1 MKRVSSLALSFA
13 ALMLA
18 ASVAFAGT
26 TAPASSAAAPAAKP
40 AATSKA
46 KPAAAPAAVAA
57 AKGARGAASTAA
69 AAAPAAAAAATNLV
83 DLNSA
88 TRAELMKLPGIGEAI
103 TDKIIKARPFANKSQ
118 LLSKGLVS
126 KAVYDKL
133 SNLVIAKQK

>member
-1 MKRVSSLALSFA
+1 MKRVSSLVLSFA

-26 TAPASSAAAPAAKP
+26 SAPAASAAAPAAP
-40 AATSKA
+40 AT
-46 KPAAAPAAVAA
+46 
-57 AKGARGAASTAA
+57 TAA
-69 AAAPAAAAAATNLV
+69 AAKLV

-88 TRAELMKLPGIGEAI
+88 TKAELMKLPGIGEAI
-103 TDKIIKARPFANKSQ
+103 SDRIIKARPFANKSQ

-133 SNLVIAKQK
+133 SSLVIAKKK

>member
-1 MKRVSSLALSFA
+1 MKRVSSLVLSFA

-26 TAPASSAAAPAAKP
+26 SAPAASAAAPAAP
-40 AATSKA
+40 AT
-46 KPAAAPAAVAA
+46 
-57 AKGARGAASTAA
+57 TAA
-69 AAAPAAAAAATNLV
+69 AANLV

-88 TRAELMKLPGIGEAI
+88 TKAELMKLPGIGEAI
-103 TDKIIKARPFANKSQ
+103 SDRIIKARPFANKSQ

-133 SNLVIAKQK
+133 SSLVIAKKQ